1 MRSEIEELRLQQEK
15 EIQDIREEYEQQL
28 QELQSSDKTSEI
40 EEDQQEIVTVQ
51 QKAELLDQATDCQII
66 TIEQI

>member
-1 MRSEIEELRLQQEK
+1 MRSEIEDLRLQQER

-66 TIEQI
+66 TIE